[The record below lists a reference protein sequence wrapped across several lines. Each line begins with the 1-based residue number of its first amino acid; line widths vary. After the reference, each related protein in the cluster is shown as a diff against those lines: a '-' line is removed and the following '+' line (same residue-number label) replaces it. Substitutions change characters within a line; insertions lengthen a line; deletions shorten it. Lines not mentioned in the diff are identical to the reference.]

1 MTSTDPDSSVSVP
14 GITVTG
20 LARRAPTGPLWL
32 AFSGGL
38 DSTALL
44 HLLVRAGLGPR
55 LSVVHVDHGLHPDS
69 GRWAAHCEQ
78 AVRALDLPFFQ
89 ECVDVTGRAGLEAN
103 ARAARYRALCRLAG
117 DGTLITAH
125 HRDDQAE
132 TLLLRL
138 LRGAGA
144 SGLASISEHSRRG
157 ATRLW
162 RPLLGVPREALR
174 ELAEQGGWS
183 WIEDPS
189 NRALHLDRNY
199 LRAEILPR
207 LRLRWPGADA
217 ALARAAGHQ
226 ADAAALLA
234 ERAEEDGRRLAVSA
248 RRLPLAAW
256 QRLDPPR
263 LRNLL
268 RWWLAAAGAATPSAA
283 VLAEI
288 LALPS
293 AAADRSVRVAWG
305 GWQLRRFQDH
315 LHLLADAELAPLETA
330 RDWPVGAAP
339 PALGAWRLVAGP
351 GDGTADQPALQ
362 VPDGLP
368 LRLAPA
374 RGGERLALNGCHQR
388 VAELWRAAGVPP
400 WRRRQWPLAY
410 AGDQLIAVPGVA
422 AADPW
427 RDQPLTTW
435 HLEPA
440 S

>member
-1 MTSTDPDSSVSVP
+1 MTALELSLIEFLRPW
-14 GITVTG
+14 
-20 LARRAPTGPLWL
+20 RAAPAWRIAL
-32 AFSGGL
+32 SGGL
-38 DSTALL
+38 DSTVLL
-44 HLLVRAGLGPR
+44 HLLASLRERETLPP
-55 LSVVHVDHGLHPDS
+55 LSAMHVHHGLQP
-69 GRWAAHCEQ
+69 AADAWPEHCQ
-78 AVRALDLPFFQ
+78 ALCDRLGVPLHVERVR
-89 ECVDVTGRAGLEAN
+89 VDDGPSLE
-103 ARAARYRALCRLAG
+103 RAAREARYAAFAG
-117 DGTLITAH
+117 QLGEGELLLVAQ

-144 SGLASISEHSRRG
+144 TGLAAISEHSRRG
-157 ATRLW
+157 STRLW
-162 RPLLGVPREALR
+162 RPLLGVSRETLR
-174 ELAEQGGWS
+174 GLAEQGGWS
-183 WIEDPS
+183 WVEAPS

-234 ERAEEDGRRLAVSA
+234 ERAEEDARRLAVSA

-283 VLAEI
+283 ILAEI

-293 AAADRSVRVAWG
+293 AAADRSARVAWG

-315 LHLLADAELAPLETA
+315 LHLLADAELTPLTVA
-330 RDWPVGAAP
+330 RDWPPGTP
-339 PALGAWRLVAGP
+339 PPDLGAWRLVAGP
-351 GDGTADQPALQ
+351 GDGSAEQPALQ
-362 VPDGLP
+362 LPDGLP

-388 VAELWRAAGVPP
+388 IAELWRAAGVPP
-400 WRRRQWPLAY
+400 WRRRQWPLVY
-410 AGDQLIAVPGVA
+410 AGDDLVAVPGVA
-422 AADPW
+422 VADPW

>member
-1 MTSTDPDSSVSVP
+1 MAPVDSDSPDSATA
-14 GITVTG
+14 IQDI
-20 LARRAPTGPLWL
+20 ARRAPAGPLWL

-38 DSTALL
+38 DSTVLL
-44 HLLVRAGLGPR
+44 HLLVSAGLGPR
-55 LSVVHVDHGLHPDS
+55 LSVVHVDHGLHPES
-69 GRWAAHCEQ
+69 AGWAEHCERT
-78 AVRALDLPFFQ
+78 VRALGLPFFH
-89 ECVDVTGRAGLEAN
+89 ESVHVTGRAGLEAN
-103 ARAARYRALCRLAG
+103 ARTARYAALCRLAG
-117 DGTLITAH
+117 AGVLITAH
-125 HRDDQAE
+125 HRNDQAE

-144 SGLASISEHSRRG
+144 PGLAAISEHSQRG

-162 RPLLGVPREALR
+162 RPLLAVPRETLR
-174 ELAEQGGWS
+174 GLAEQGGWT

-189 NRALHLDRNY
+189 NQALHLDRNY

-207 LRLRWPGADA
+207 LRVRWPAADA

-234 ERAEEDGRRLAVSA
+234 ERAEEDARGLPATG

-268 RWWLAAAGAATPSAA
+268 RWWLARAGAATPSAA

-293 AAADRSVRVAWG
+293 SAADRAVRVAWG

-315 LHLLADAELAPLETA
+315 LHLLADAELAPLDAA
-330 RDWPVGAAP
+330 RDWPLDAP
-339 PALGAWRLVAGP
+339 PPELGAWRLVAGP
-351 GDGTADQPALQ
+351 GDGSGDQPELRLPA
-362 VPDGLP
+362 GLT

-374 RGGERLALNGCHQR
+374 EGGERLALNGCHQR
-388 VAELWRAAGVPP
+388 VAELWRVAGVPP

-410 AGDQLIAVPGVA
+410 AGDELVAVPGVGV
-422 AADPW
+422 ADPW
-427 RDQPLTTW
+427 RDRSLTTW

>member
-1 MTSTDPDSSVSVP
+1 MPPVEPDSSATDP
-14 GITVTG
+14 GATLRS
-20 LARRAPTGPLWL
+20 LARRAPDGPLWL

-38 DSTALL
+38 DSTVLL

-69 GRWAAHCEQ
+69 GRWAAHCE
-78 AVRALDLPFFQ
+78 AVANALALPFFL
-89 ECVDVTGRAGLEAN
+89 EHVNVTGRAGLEAN
-103 ARAARYRALCRLAG
+103 ARAARYQALCRRAG
-117 DGTLITAH
+117 EGTLITAH

-138 LRGAGA
+138 LRGAGTT
-144 SGLASISEHSRRG
+144 GLAAISEHSRRG
-157 ATRLW
+157 STRLW
-162 RPLLGVPREALR
+162 RPLLGVSRETLR
-174 ELAEQGGWS
+174 EWAEQGGWS

-189 NRALHLDRNY
+189 NQALHLDRNY

-207 LRLRWPGADA
+207 LRRRWPGADA

-226 ADAAALLA
+226 ADAAAVLA
-234 ERAEEDGRRLAVSA
+234 ERAEEDARGLALSP

-268 RWWLAAAGAATPSAA
+268 RWWLAAAGATTPSAA
-283 VLAEI
+283 ILAEI

-315 LHLLADAELAPLETA
+315 LHLLAEAELTPLAAA
-330 RDWPVGAAP
+330 RDWPPGTP
-339 PALGAWRLVAGP
+339 PPDLGAWRLVAGP
-351 GDGTADQPALQ
+351 GDGSAEQPALQ
-362 VPDGLP
+362 LPDGLP

-388 VAELWRAAGVPP
+388 IAELWRAAGVPP
-400 WRRRQWPLAY
+400 WRRRQWPLVY
-410 AGDQLIAVPGVA
+410 AGDELVAVPGVA
-422 AADPW
+422 VADPW

>member
-1 MTSTDPDSSVSVP
+1 MPPVDPDVSADLAT
-14 GITVTG
+14 TVRS
-20 LARRAPTGPLWL
+20 LARRAPAGPLWL

-38 DSTALL
+38 DSTVLL
-44 HLLVRAGLGPR
+44 HLLVQAGLGPR

-69 GRWAAHCEQ
+69 ERWAAHCE
-78 AVRALDLPFFQ
+78 AVVSALALPFFR
-89 ECVDVTGRAGLEAN
+89 ESVSVTGRAGLEAN
-103 ARAARYRALCRLAG
+103 ARAARYQVLCRLAG
-117 DGTLITAH
+117 DATLITAH

-144 SGLASISEHSRRG
+144 TGLAAISEHSRRG
-157 ATRLW
+157 STRLW
-162 RPLLGVPREALR
+162 RPLLGVSRETLR
-174 ELAEQGGWS
+174 GLAEQGGWS

-234 ERAEEDGRRLAVSA
+234 ERAEEDARRLAVSA

-283 VLAEI
+283 ILAEI

-293 AAADRSVRVAWG
+293 AAADRSARVAWG

-315 LHLLADAELAPLETA
+315 LHLLADAELTPLTVA
-330 RDWPVGAAP
+330 RDWPPGTP
-339 PALGAWRLVAGP
+339 PPDLGAWRLVAGP
-351 GDGTADQPALQ
+351 GDGSAEQPALQ
-362 VPDGLP
+362 LPDGLP

-388 VAELWRAAGVPP
+388 IAELWRAAGVPP
-400 WRRRQWPLAY
+400 WRRRQWPLVY
-410 AGDQLIAVPGVA
+410 AGDDLVAVPGVPV
-422 AADPW
+422 ADPW

>member
-1 MTSTDPDSSVSVP
+1 MPPVDPDVSADLAT
-14 GITVTG
+14 TVRS
-20 LARRAPTGPLWL
+20 LARRAPAGPLWL

-38 DSTALL
+38 DSTVLL
-44 HLLVRAGLGPR
+44 HLLVQAGLGPR

-69 GRWAAHCEQ
+69 ERWAAHCE
-78 AVRALDLPFFQ
+78 AVVSALALPFFR
-89 ECVDVTGRAGLEAN
+89 ESVNVAGRAGLEAN
-103 ARAARYRALCRLAG
+103 ARAARYQALCRLAG
-117 DGTLITAH
+117 DATLITAH

-144 SGLASISEHSRRG
+144 TGLAAISEHSRRG
-157 ATRLW
+157 STRLW
-162 RPLLGVPREALR
+162 RPLLGVSRETLR
-174 ELAEQGGWS
+174 GLAEQGGWS
-183 WIEDPS
+183 WVEDPS

-234 ERAEEDGRRLAVSA
+234 ERAEEDARRLAVSA

-283 VLAEI
+283 ILAEI

-293 AAADRSVRVAWG
+293 AV
-305 GWQLRRFQDH
+305 
-315 LHLLADAELAPLETA
+315 
-330 RDWPVGAAP
+330 
-339 PALGAWRLVAGP
+339 
-351 GDGTADQPALQ
+351 
-362 VPDGLP
+362 
-368 LRLAPA
+368 
-374 RGGERLALNGCHQR
+374 
-388 VAELWRAAGVPP
+388 
-400 WRRRQWPLAY
+400 
-410 AGDQLIAVPGVA
+410 
-422 AADPW
+422 
-427 RDQPLTTW
+427 
-435 HLEPA
+435 
-440 S
+440 

>member
-1 MTSTDPDSSVSVP
+1 MPPVDPEVSADLAT
-14 GITVTG
+14 TVRS
-20 LARRAPTGPLWL
+20 LARRAPAGPLWL

-38 DSTALL
+38 DSTVLL
-44 HLLVRAGLGPR
+44 HLLVQAGLGPR

-69 GRWAAHCEQ
+69 GDWAAHCEGV
-78 AVRALDLPFFQ
+78 ARALALPFYQ
-89 ECVDVTGRAGLEAN
+89 ERVSVAGRAGLEAN

-117 DGTLITAH
+117 EGTLITAH

-144 SGLASISEHSRRG
+144 TGLAAISEHSRRG
-157 ATRLW
+157 STRLW
-162 RPLLGVPREALR
+162 RPLLGVSRETLR
-174 ELAEQGGWS
+174 GLAEQGGWS

-234 ERAEEDGRRLAVSA
+234 ERAEEDARRLAVSP
-248 RRLPLAAW
+248 RRLPLTAW

-283 VLAEI
+283 ILAEI

-293 AAADRSVRVAWG
+293 AAADRSERVAWG
-305 GWQLRRFQDH
+305 G
-315 LHLLADAELAPLETA
+315 
-330 RDWPVGAAP
+330 
-339 PALGAWRLVAGP
+339 WRLVAGP
-351 GDGTADQPALQ
+351 GDGSPEQPVLQ

-410 AGDQLIAVPGVA
+410 VGDELVAVPAVA
-422 AADPW
+422 VADPW
-427 RDQPLTTW
+427 RDQPLTAW

>member
-1 MTSTDPDSSVSVP
+1 M
-14 GITVTG
+14 
-20 LARRAPTGPLWL
+20 
-32 AFSGGL
+32 
-38 DSTALL
+38 
-44 HLLVRAGLGPR
+44 
-55 LSVVHVDHGLHPDS
+55 
-69 GRWAAHCEQ
+69 
-78 AVRALDLPFFQ
+78 
-89 ECVDVTGRAGLEAN
+89 
-103 ARAARYRALCRLAG
+103 
-117 DGTLITAH
+117 
-125 HRDDQAE
+125 
-132 TLLLRL
+132 
-138 LRGAGA
+138 RG
-144 SGLASISEHSRRG
+144 
-157 ATRLW
+157 
-162 RPLLGVPREALR
+162 
-174 ELAEQGGWS
+174 LAEQGGWS

-234 ERAEEDGRRLAVSA
+234 ERAEEDARRLAVSA

-283 VLAEI
+283 ILAEI
-288 LALPS
+288 LVLPS
-293 AAADRSVRVAWG
+293 AAADRSARVAWG

-315 LHLLADAELAPLETA
+315 LHLLADAELTPLTVA
-330 RDWPVGAAP
+330 RDWPPGTP
-339 PALGAWRLVAGP
+339 PPDLGAWRLVAGP
-351 GDGTADQPALQ
+351 GDGSAEQPALQ
-362 VPDGLP
+362 LPDGLP

-388 VAELWRAAGVPP
+388 IAELWRAAGVPP
-400 WRRRQWPLAY
+400 WRRRQWPLVY
-410 AGDQLIAVPGVA
+410 AGDDLVAVPGVPV
-422 AADPW
+422 ADPW